1 LLQWPGRGHPT
12 PPVLSSLPLSPA
24 TAALLVAGLS
34 VLLALLEAALTGL
47 SRRIGAAPAPHW
59 TAHLRDA
66 GDPVRIRR
74 AGAVLRVFL
83 LAAIV
88 LVAVAFGAKGF
99 ALPGIVAVVSLS
111 FLHLVEQQGRLRL
124 FGARAPWLAA
134 ASAVLLKPLAR
145 LMPIARGE
153 GETNNGTIAGALE
166 DMADLLATAPE
177 DRRQMVQALL
187 SLEQSTVE
195 DIMVP
200 RSDVIGVDLR
210 SDWDEIVDLLARTPH
225 TRLPLYDGDLER
237 VIGVVHMK
245 RIANELAAGRLD
257 RQRLREVATQRDAL
271 FVPEGTTLQAQLIA
285 FRKLKRRIA
294 FVVDEYGDVLG
305 LVTLEDILEE
315 VVGEFT
321 TQPGSL
327 SRDVLPHEDGSYVVT
342 GSASVR
348 AVNRTLGWDLPTDGP
363 RTISGLIIEHLET
376 IPEAGTSLRLGEHP
390 VEVLQV
396 ADNTVRTAR
405 FWPVAQQ

>member
-1 LLQWPGRGHPT
+1 VVAFL
-12 PPVLSSLPLSPA
+12 
-24 TAALLVAGLS
+24 AA
-34 VLLALLEAALTGL
+34 LLALLEAALTGL
-47 SRRIGAAPAPHW
+47 SRDVEAGAARHW
-59 TAHLRDA
+59 NPHLRRT

-74 AGAVLRVFL
+74 AGAALRLIL
-83 LAAIV
+83 LVAI
-88 LVAVAFGAKGF
+88 VAVAATAGSAGS
-99 ALPGIVAVVSLS
+99 ALPAVVAIALLSL
-111 FLHLVEQQGRLRL
+111 LHLLEQQGRLRL
-124 FGARAPWLAA
+124 FGARAGWLAA
-134 ASAVLLKPLAR
+134 AWAIVLKPLAR
-145 LMPIARGE
+145 LMPAGH
-153 GETNNGTIAGALE
+153 GETGTNDSVIAGALE
-166 DMADLLATAPE
+166 EMADLLATAPE

-200 RSDVIGVDLR
+200 RSDVIGVNLR
-210 SDWDEIVDLLARTPH
+210 SDWDEIVELLARTPH

-237 VIGVVHMK
+237 VVGVVHMK
-245 RIANELAAGRLD
+245 RIANELAAGRLN
-257 RQRLREVATQRDAL
+257 RQRLREVATRRDAL

-315 VVGEFT
+315 IVGEFT

-327 SRDVLPHEDGSYVVT
+327 SRDVLPHDDGSFVIS
-342 GSASVR
+342 GSAAVR
-348 AVNRTLGWDLPTDGP
+348 AVNRTLGWDLPLDGP

-376 IPEAGTSLRLGEHP
+376 IPEAGTSLKLGEHAI
-390 VEVLQV
+390 EVLQV

-405 FWPVAQQ
+405 FWQPHR

>member
-1 LLQWPGRGHPT
+1 MAGPWPPDAHH
-12 PPVLSSLPLSPA
+12 LSSLPTSPA
-24 TAALLVAGLS
+24 AAAILVVTLIA
-34 VLLALLEAALTGL
+34 LLALLEAALTGL
-47 SRRIGAAPAPHW
+47 SRGLGAATAQHW
-59 TAHLRDA
+59 NAHLRGTD
-66 GDPVRIRR
+66 DPVLIRR
-74 AGAVLRVFL
+74 AGAVLRVIL
-83 LAAIV
+83 
-88 LVAVAFGAKGF
+88 LVAIASVAVTS
-99 ALPGIVAVVSLS
+99 GIAGSVVPAVVAVVSLS
-111 FLHLVEQQGRLRL
+111 LLHLFEQQGRLRL
-124 FGARAPWLAA
+124 FGARAAWLATAWA
-134 ASAVLLKPLAR
+134 ALLKPLAR
-145 LMPIARGE
+145 LMPTDRGE
-153 GETNNGTIAGALE
+153 PEGNDGTIAGALE
-166 DMADLLATAPE
+166 EMADLLATAPE

-200 RSDVIGVDLR
+200 RSDVVGVDIRL
-210 SDWDEIVDLLARTPH
+210 DWDEIIDVLSRTPH
-225 TRLPLYDGDLER
+225 TRLPLYEGDLER

-245 RIANELAAGRLD
+245 RIANELAVGRLS
-257 RQRLREVATQRDAL
+257 RQRLREVATRRDAL

-327 SRDVLPHEDGSYVVT
+327 SRDVLPQDDGSFVIS
-342 GSASVR
+342 GSAAVR

-363 RTISGLIIEHLET
+363 RTVSGLIIEHLET
-376 IPEAGTSLRLGEHP
+376 IPEAGTSLKLSDHA
-390 VEVLQV
+390 VEVLQI

-405 FWPVAQQ
+405 FWPAPR

>member
-1 LLQWPGRGHPT
+1 L
-12 PPVLSSLPLSPA
+12 
-24 TAALLVAGLS
+24 
-34 VLLALLEAALTGL
+34 LLA
-47 SRRIGAAPAPHW
+47 I
-59 TAHLRDA
+59 
-66 GDPVRIRR
+66 
-74 AGAVLRVFL
+74 VF
-83 LAAIV
+83 
-88 LVAVAFGAKGF
+88 VAVTSGTAGS
-99 ALPGIVAVVSLS
+99 ALPGAVAVVSLS
-111 FLHLVEQQGRLRL
+111 LLHLVEQQGRLRL

-134 ASAVLLKPLAR
+134 ASAAVLGPLAR
-145 LMPIARGE
+145 LMPAGRAE
-153 GETNNGTIAGALE
+153 PETNDGTIAGALE
-166 DMADLLATAPE
+166 EMADLLATAPE

-315 VVGEFT
+315 IVGEFT

-327 SRDVLPHEDGSYVVT
+327 SRDVLPYEDGSFVIT
-342 GSASVR
+342 GGAAVR
-348 AVNRTLGWDLPTDGP
+348 TVNRMLGWDLPIDGP

-376 IPEAGTSLRLGEHP
+376 IPEPGTRFKLGDHP
-390 VEVLQV
+390 VEVLQI

-405 FWPVAQQ
+405 LWPPSRP

>member
-1 LLQWPGRGHPT
+1 
-12 PPVLSSLPLSPA
+12 LSSLPSNPLA
-24 TAALLVAGLS
+24 AALLVAGLA
-34 VLLALLEAALTGL
+34 VLLALLEASLTGL
-47 SRRIGAAPAPHW
+47 TSGIGATTARHW
-59 TAHLRDA
+59 NGHLR
-66 GDPVRIRR
+66 GTRDPVRTRR
-74 AGAVLRVFL
+74 AGAVLRVILL
-83 LAAIV
+83 LAIV
-88 LVAVAFGAKGF
+88 FVAVTSGTAGS
-99 ALPGIVAVVSLS
+99 ALPGAVAVVSLS
-111 FLHLVEQQGRLRL
+111 LLHLVEQQGRLRL

-134 ASAVLLKPLAR
+134 ASAAVLGPLAR
-145 LMPIARGE
+145 LMPAGRAE
-153 GETNNGTIAGALE
+153 PETNDGTIAGALE
-166 DMADLLATAPE
+166 EMADLLATAPE

-315 VVGEFT
+315 IVGEFT

-327 SRDVLPHEDGSYVVT
+327 SRDVLPYEDGSFVIT
-342 GSASVR
+342 GGAAVR
-348 AVNRTLGWDLPTDGP
+348 TVNRMLGWDLPIDGP

-376 IPEAGTSLRLGEHP
+376 IPEPGTRFKLGDHP
-390 VEVLQV
+390 VEVLQI

-405 FWPVAQQ
+405 LWPPSRP

>member
-1 LLQWPGRGHPT
+1 
-12 PPVLSSLPLSPA
+12 LSSLPSNPLA
-24 TAALLVAGLS
+24 AALLVAGLA
-34 VLLALLEAALTGL
+34 VLLALLEASLTGL
-47 SRRIGAAPAPHW
+47 TRGTGTTTARHW
-59 TAHLRDA
+59 SAHLRDSR
-66 GDPVRIRR
+66 DPVRIRR
-74 AGAVLRVFL
+74 AGAVLRVIL
-83 LAAIV
+83 LFAIV
-88 LVAVAFGAKGF
+88 FVAVTSSAAGAV
-99 ALPGIVAVVSLS
+99 LPGVVAVVSLS
-111 FLHLVEQQGRLRL
+111 LLHLVEQQGRLRL

-134 ASAVLLKPLAR
+134 ASAVILEPLAR
-145 LMPIARGE
+145 LMPAGRGE
-153 GETNNGTIAGALE
+153 PETNDGTIAGALE
-166 DMADLLATAPE
+166 EMADLLATAPE

-210 SDWDEIVDLLARTPH
+210 SDWDEIVDLLSRTPH

-245 RIANELAAGRLD
+245 RIANELAAGRLN

-315 VVGEFT
+315 IVGEFT

-327 SRDVLPHEDGSYVVT
+327 SRDVLPYEDSSFVIT
-342 GSASVR
+342 GGAAVR
-348 AVNRTLGWDLPTDGP
+348 TVNRMLDWELPTDGP

-376 IPEAGTSLRLGEHP
+376 IPEPGTSFKLGDHL
-390 VEVLQV
+390 VEVLQI

-405 FWPVAQQ
+405 FWPPSRP

>member
-1 LLQWPGRGHPT
+1 MAGPWPPDAPH
-12 PPVLSSLPLSPA
+12 LSSLPISPV
-24 TAALLVAGLS
+24 AAAILVVVLVA
-34 VLLALLEAALTGL
+34 LLALLEAALTGL
-47 SRRIGAAPAPHW
+47 SRGVEAATARHW
-59 TAHLRDA
+59 NAHLRSS
-66 GDPVRIRR
+66 GDPVRMRR
-74 AGAVLRVFL
+74 AGAVLRVIL
-83 LAAIV
+83 LVAIV
-88 LVAVAFGAKGF
+88 ALVSTFGTSGSVVPAVVAV
-99 ALPGIVAVVSLS
+99 ISLS
-111 FLHLVEQQGRLRL
+111 LLHLVEQQGRLRL
-124 FGARAPWLAA
+124 FGARAAWLATA
-134 ASAVLLKPLAR
+134 WATLLKPLAR
-145 LMPIARGE
+145 LMPADRGE
-153 GETNNGTIAGALE
+153 VAANDGTLAGALE
-166 DMADLLATAPE
+166 EMADLLATAPE

-200 RSDVIGVDLR
+200 RSDVVGVDIRL
-210 SDWDEIVDLLARTPH
+210 DWDEIIDLLSRTPH
-225 TRLPLYDGDLER
+225 TRLPLYEGDLER

-245 RIANELAAGRLD
+245 RIANELAAGRLS
-257 RQRLREVATQRDAL
+257 RQRLREVATRRDAL

-327 SRDVLPHEDGSYVVT
+327 SRDVLPHDDGSFVIS
-342 GSASVR
+342 GSAAVR

-376 IPEAGTSLRLGEHP
+376 IPEAGTSLKLSDHP
-390 VEVLQV
+390 VEVLQI

-405 FWPVAQQ
+405 FWPAAPR